1 MQFFIKNSK
10 GLTLVEVIVSMVMVG
25 IIALAIVAAVSQ
37 GAIFSRRIDLIY
49 DSSYLASR
57 RIELLKEFD
66 FDQLYP
72 GAAET
77 NTRIGLDGTV
87 DSSGD
92 YVRTT
97 SVYTTDS
104 NHMIR
109 VKVSVD
115 KYVDGSP
122 SGTPVV
128 METLMTDL
136 D

>member
-57 RIELLKEFD
+57 RIELLKKFD